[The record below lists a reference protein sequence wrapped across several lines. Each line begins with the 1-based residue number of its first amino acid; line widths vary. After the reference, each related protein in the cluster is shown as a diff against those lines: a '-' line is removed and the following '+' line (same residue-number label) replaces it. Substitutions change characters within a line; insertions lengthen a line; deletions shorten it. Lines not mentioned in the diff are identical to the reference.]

1 MALIS
6 GTSQVAVN
14 IQGYYDRNLLERA
27 VPSLIHGKYSQVRPL
42 PSNSGTRINFR
53 RYNSLAANTTKL
65 TEGVTPTGKQA
76 STTDIYATVSQYGD
90 FLIYTDWLSMT
101 SLDSTLVEFTEVLG
115 EQMGLTADTLDRDVM
130 VTGTTVRY
138 AADVAA
144 RTSVITTIGTTDLK
158 ASVRMLELANASKI
172 SKMIQAG
179 PKIATVSVPKAFR
192 AVTHTSMRQD
202 YEALTG
208 FTKAQDY
215 ASQSNVPETE
225 IGTYGNVRV
234 ETTTNAKIWADG
246 GGTAVTNDLVYT
258 TANTHCDVYTT
269 LIFGEN
275 AVGTTPLQKGNIK
288 NIVKKVGSS
297 GVEDALDQRGS
308 SGWKM
313 AKVTKILND
322 DFMVRIEHGCVD
334 V

>member
-1 MALIS
+1 MALIT

-27 VPSLIHGKYSQVRPL
+27 VPSLIHGKYCQIRPL
-42 PSNSGTRINFR
+42 PQNSGTRINFR

-65 TEGVTPTGKQA
+65 QEGVTPTGKQA

-90 FLIYTDWLSMT
+90 FIIYTDWLTMT
-101 SLDSTLVEFTEVLG
+101 SLDSTLLEFTDVLG
-115 EQMGLTADTLDRDVM
+115 EQMGLTSDTLDRDVM

-138 AADVAA
+138 ANAVTA
-144 RTSVITTIGTTDLK
+144 RTDIITTVSTTDIK
-158 ASVRMLELANASKI
+158 AVIRMLELANAAKI
-172 SKMIQAG
+172 SKAIQAG
-179 PKIATVSVPKAFR
+179 AKIATVSVPKGFR
-192 AVTHTSMRQD
+192 AITHTSMRQD
-202 YEALTG
+202 YEALAG

-215 ASQSNVPETE
+215 AAQQNVPDTE

-234 ETTTNAKIWADG
+234 EATTNAKIWEDG
-246 GGTAVTNDLVYT
+246 GGTAVTNGLVYT
-258 TANTHCDVYTT
+258 TANTSCDVYST
-269 LIFGEN
+269 LVFGEN

-288 NIVKKVGSS
+288 NIVKNVGSS

-313 AKVTKILND
+313 AKTTKILQE
-322 DFMVRIEHGCVD
+322 DFMGRIEHGATD
-334 V
+334 L